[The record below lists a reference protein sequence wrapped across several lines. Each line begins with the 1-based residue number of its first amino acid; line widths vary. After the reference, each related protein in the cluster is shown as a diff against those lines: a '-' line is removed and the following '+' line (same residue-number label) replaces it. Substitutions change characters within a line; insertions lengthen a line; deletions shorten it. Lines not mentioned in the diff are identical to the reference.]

1 MMIVLKSPR
10 EVQAMKD
17 AGRIAALA
25 RQAVAAAVRPGV
37 TTLQLDTIAEDIIRQ
52 HGATPSFK
60 GYPGPPGVGPFPGS
74 ICASVNE
81 EVVHGIP
88 GARRLKE
95 GDLISVDI
103 GAYYN
108 GFHGD
113 CACTV
118 AVGRV
123 AEEVRRLIE
132 TTEESLRQA
141 IAQARPGGR
150 LTDIGHAVQTY
161 VEAQGF
167 SVVRDYV
174 GHGIGRQMH
183 EEPQIPNYGPP
194 GAGPPLKSGM
204 VLAIEPMVNAGTW
217 QVKVI
222 KDRWTVV
229 TADGKLSAHFEDT
242 VAITDD
248 GPLVLTSPE

>member
-1 MMIVLKSPR
+1 MRK
-10 EVQAMKD
+10 

-37 TTLQLDTIAEDIIRQ
+37 TTLELDAIAEDMIRK

-60 GYPGPPGVGPFPGS
+60 GYPGPPGAGAFPGS
-74 ICASVNE
+74 ICASINE

-88 GARRLKE
+88 GGRRLQE
-95 GDLISVDI
+95 GDIISVDI
-103 GAYYN
+103 GAYYH

-123 AEEVRRLIE
+123 SEEASRLIE
-132 TTEESLRQA
+132 TTEEALRQA
-141 IAQARPGGR
+141 VAATRPGGR

-161 VEAQGF
+161 VESRGF

-183 EEPQIPNYGPP
+183 EEPQIPNFGPP
-194 GAGPPLKSGM
+194 GAGPVLKPGM

-217 QVKVI
+217 QVKVL

-242 VAITDD
+242 VAVTGN
-248 GPLVLTSPE
+248 GPLVLTSTE